1 MLVPIFSIKLNNKIL
16 ARTVAIGRFDSI
28 HPCISGATLAGKV
41 NEVFFLIF
49 ILI

>member
-16 ARTVAIGRFDSI
+16 ARTVAIGRYDSV

-41 NEVFFLIF
+41 TELFYYS
-49 ILI
+49 